1 MNAFMALHTDHNTG
15 AEITLFK
22 IAAKMSAPMHFL
34 RDKMMESEAN
44 PALATC
50 AGRD

>member
-1 MNAFMALHTDHNTG
+1 MNAFMALHTDHDTG

-22 IAAKMSAPMHFL
+22 VAAKIGAPMHFL
-34 RDKMMESEAN
+34 RNKMMESQSY